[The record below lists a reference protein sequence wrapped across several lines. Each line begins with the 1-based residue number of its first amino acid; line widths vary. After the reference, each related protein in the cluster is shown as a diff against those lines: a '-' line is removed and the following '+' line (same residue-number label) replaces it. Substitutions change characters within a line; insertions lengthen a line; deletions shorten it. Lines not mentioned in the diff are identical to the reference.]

1 MLESLARSNLF
12 LVPLDRTGEW
22 YRYHHLFRELLRSEL
37 ERLEPDL
44 VPQLLARAADWC
56 EANGQPETAIGY
68 AQAAGDVDRVAE
80 LFVRCA
86 LAVYYSGRAATVE
99 RWLTWLAGKW
109 EDGEPDAASL

>member
-22 YRYHHLFRELLRSEL
+22 YRYHHLFRELLRAEL

-44 VPQLLARAADWC
+44 VPQLLACRRLVRGERAAGDRDR
-56 EANGQPETAIGY
+56 Y

-86 LAVYYSGRAATVE
+86 LAVYYSGRAATVDS
-99 RWLTWLAGKW
+99 WLTWLAGKW
-109 EDGEPDAASL
+109 EDGEPDARSL